1 MAMPTG
7 TTTLVDESESESLFG
22 IVALLVVVAADAP
35 VAAVDDAVVVGE
47 GSGLQ
52 SSMTGAGDL
61 SSFTGSMHFVPNFV
75 R

>member
-1 MAMPTG
+1 MATPTG
-7 TTTLVDESESESLFG
+7 TKTLVDESESDSPFDT
-22 IVALLVVVAADAP
+22 VALVVVVAADEP

-61 SSFTGSMHFVPNFV
+61 SSFTGSMRFVPNFV

>member
-61 SSFTGSMHFVPNFV
+61 SSFTGSMRFVPNFV